1 MRMRPLITLLVV
13 PAFAGCSLRPM
24 PKSENPPVLSG
35 NPVRDFYASE
45 LHDFKQRQL
54 PKAEVLSR
62 VGGIATQVK
71 APADLE
77 NLPHSELST
86 ITVPPETLAEWK
98 REYEISAETY
108 HVMAEGGNDMILY
121 FDSTGR
127 LRDYVHF

>member
-1 MRMRPLITLLVV
+1 MQMCFLIALLVV
-13 PAFAGCSLRPM
+13 PAFTACSPRLAPE
-24 PKSENPPVLSG
+24 PDNPPVLSG
-35 NPVRDFYASE
+35 NPVRDLYASD
-45 LHDFKQRQL
+45 LHDFKRMQL

-62 VGGIATQVK
+62 IGGQATKVK

-98 REYEISAETY
+98 QEYELSAETY

-121 FDSTGR
+121 FDSAGR